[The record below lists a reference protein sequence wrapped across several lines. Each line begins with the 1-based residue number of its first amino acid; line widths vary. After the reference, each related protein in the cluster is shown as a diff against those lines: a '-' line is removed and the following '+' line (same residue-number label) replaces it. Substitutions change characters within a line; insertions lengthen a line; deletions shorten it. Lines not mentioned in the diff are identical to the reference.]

1 MRDEKSREGQGITM
15 EIITGLDFKLKNSSV
30 SLGKFD
36 GIHVGHR
43 FLLQEVVRQKHLIPT
58 AFTFENRK
66 GNSKIYT
73 QREKDCILQGLG
85 IKREIIFPFNDKI
98 KKMAPE
104 EFVRRILIEKMDV
117 RHICVGID
125 FHFGKNRE
133 GDIHLLEKLQK
144 EYGYTLTAVPKLTD
158 ENGIIS
164 STRIRGL
171 MDSGKL
177 SEVNRLLGAP
187 YFIMGRVGHGNELG
201 RKMNMPTA
209 NLRVEKD
216 KKLLPYGVYATKV
229 KIRGKEYNSV
239 TNIGKKPTVG
249 EYAAGVETYI
259 MDFCEDIYGENIQV
273 FFYEFIR
280 PEKKFN
286 SMEEL
291 QAQLEKDKNTA
302 CCYHK
307 KVAVLTSKKP

>member
-1 MRDEKSREGQGITM
+1 M
-15 EIITGLDFKLKNSSV
+15 EIITGLDFSLKNSSV

-43 FLLQEVVRQKHLIPT
+43 FLLQEVAHQRHLVPT
-58 AFTFENRK
+58 AFTFESRK
-66 GNSKIYT
+66 GISKIYT
-73 QREKDCILQGLG
+73 QKEKDYVLQALG
-85 IKREIIFPFNDKI
+85 IRREIIFPFNDKI
-98 KKMAPE
+98 KKMSPE
-104 EFVRRILIEKMDV
+104 DFVKHILVEKMDV
-117 RHICVGID
+117 KHICVGTD

-133 GDIHLLEKLQK
+133 GDIHLLKRLQK

-158 ENGIIS
+158 ENGVIS
-164 STRIRGL
+164 STRIRSL
-171 MDSGKL
+171 MDSGKI

-216 KKLLPYGVYATKV
+216 KKLLPFGVYATKV
-229 KIRGKEYNSV
+229 RIQGKEYKSV

-259 MDFCEDIYGENIQV
+259 MDFCENIYGENIQV

-291 QAQLEKDKNTA
+291 QRQLEKDKEA
-302 CCYHK
+302 ASYCS
-307 KVAVLTSKKP
+307 LRDQ

>member
-1 MRDEKSREGQGITM
+1 M

-36 GIHVGHR
+36 GIHLGHR
-43 FLLQEVVRQKHLIPT
+43 FLLQEVIQQENQVST
-58 AFTFENRK
+58 AFTFESKK
-66 GNSKIYT
+66 GISKIYT
-73 QREKDCILQGLG
+73 QKEKDCILRGLG
-85 IKREIIFPFNDKI
+85 MEREIIFPFNDKI

-104 EFVRRILIEKMDV
+104 EFVRRILVEKMDV
-117 RHICVGID
+117 KHICVGTD
-125 FHFGKNRE
+125 FRFGKDRE
-133 GDIHLLEKLQK
+133 GDIHLLEQLQK

-158 ENGIIS
+158 EQGIIS
-164 STRIRGL
+164 STRIRSL
-171 MDSGKL
+171 MDSGKI

-187 YFIMGRVGHGNELG
+187 YFMMGRVGHGNELG
-201 RKMNMPTA
+201 RKMDMPTA

-229 KIRGKEYNSV
+229 KIHGKEYNSV

-249 EYAAGVETYI
+249 EYSVGAETYI
-259 MDFCEDIYGENIQV
+259 MDFCEDIYGETIQV

-291 QAQLEKDKNTA
+291 QCQLKKDKETA
-302 CCYHK
+302 CFYHQK
-307 KVAVLTSKKP
+307 MFEHCSQASVLTSKKA

>member
-1 MRDEKSREGQGITM
+1 M
-15 EIITGLDFKLKNSSV
+15 EIITGLDFSLKNSSV

-43 FLLQEVVRQKHLIPT
+43 FLLQEVAHQRHLVPT
-58 AFTFENRK
+58 AFTFESRK
-66 GNSKIYT
+66 GISKIYT
-73 QREKDCILQGLG
+73 QKEKDYVLQALG
-85 IKREIIFPFNDKI
+85 IRREIIFPFNDKI
-98 KKMAPE
+98 KKMSPE
-104 EFVRRILIEKMDV
+104 DFVRHILVEKMDV
-117 RHICVGID
+117 KHICVGTD
-125 FHFGKNRE
+125 FRFGKNRE
-133 GDIHLLEKLQK
+133 GDIHLLKKLQK

-164 STRIRGL
+164 STRIRSL
-171 MDSGKL
+171 MDSGKI

-216 KKLLPYGVYATKV
+216 KKLLPFGVYATKV
-229 KIRGKEYNSV
+229 RIQGKEYKSV

-259 MDFCEDIYGENIQV
+259 MDFRENIYGENIQV

-291 QAQLEKDKNTA
+291 QRQLEKDKEA
-302 CCYHK
+302 ASYCS
-307 KVAVLTSKKP
+307 LRDQ

>member
-1 MRDEKSREGQGITM
+1 M
-15 EIITGLDFKLKNSSV
+15 EIITGLDFSLKNSSV

-43 FLLQEVVRQKHLIPT
+43 FLLQEVAHQRHLVPT
-58 AFTFENRK
+58 AFTFESRK
-66 GNSKIYT
+66 GISKIYT
-73 QREKDCILQGLG
+73 QKEKDYVLQALG
-85 IKREIIFPFNDKI
+85 IRREIIFPFNDKI
-98 KKMAPE
+98 KKMSPE
-104 EFVRRILIEKMDV
+104 DFVRHILVEKMDV
-117 RHICVGID
+117 KHICVGTD

-133 GDIHLLEKLQK
+133 GDIHLLKRLQK

-158 ENGIIS
+158 ENGVIS
-164 STRIRGL
+164 STRIRSL
-171 MDSGKL
+171 MDSGKI

-216 KKLLPYGVYATKV
+216 KKLLPFGVYATKV
-229 KIRGKEYNSV
+229 RIQGKEYKSV

-259 MDFCEDIYGENIQV
+259 MDFRENIYGENIQV

-291 QAQLEKDKNTA
+291 QRQLEKDKEA
-302 CCYHK
+302 ASYCS
-307 KVAVLTSKKP
+307 LRDQ

>member
-1 MRDEKSREGQGITM
+1 M
-15 EIITGLDFKLKNSSV
+15 EIITGLDFSLKNSSV

-43 FLLQEVVRQKHLIPT
+43 FLLQEVAHQRHLVPT
-58 AFTFENRK
+58 AFTFESRK
-66 GNSKIYT
+66 GISKIYT
-73 QREKDCILQGLG
+73 QKEKDYVLQALG
-85 IKREIIFPFNDKI
+85 IRREIIFPFNDKI
-98 KKMAPE
+98 KKMSPE
-104 EFVRRILIEKMDV
+104 DFVRHILVEKMDV
-117 RHICVGID
+117 KHICVGTD

-133 GDIHLLEKLQK
+133 GDIHLLKRLQK

-158 ENGIIS
+158 ENGVIS
-164 STRIRGL
+164 STRIRSL
-171 MDSGKL
+171 MDSGKI

-216 KKLLPYGVYATKV
+216 KKLLPFGVYATKV
-229 KIRGKEYNSV
+229 RIHGKEYKSV

-259 MDFCEDIYGENIQV
+259 MDFCENIYGENIQV

-291 QAQLEKDKNTA
+291 QCQLERDKEA
-302 CCYHK
+302 ASYC
-307 KVAVLTSKKP
+307 PPRDQ